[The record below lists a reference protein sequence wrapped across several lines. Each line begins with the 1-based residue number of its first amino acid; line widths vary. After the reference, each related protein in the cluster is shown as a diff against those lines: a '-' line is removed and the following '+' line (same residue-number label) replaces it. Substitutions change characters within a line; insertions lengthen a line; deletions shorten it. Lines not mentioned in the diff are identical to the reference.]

1 MNKPSYRI
9 IFHIDMNCFFAS
21 CEIAENPSLAGK
33 PLVIARDDVFR
44 KSIILTATYE
54 ARKYGI
60 YTTMLVKDAIK
71 LCPHV
76 VVAEPHYDLYQY
88 YSKLFFEYL
97 KTITKYIEPMSIDEG
112 FLDVTEVCQK
122 IDALTLAKTIQD
134 TLLKKYKLPCSIG
147 IAPNKFLAKMASDMK
162 KPLGITILRKREIPE
177 LLWPLPIEDMMGVG
191 KKTAPKLKAIG
202 INTIGDAANYQN
214 KDLLIKTVGPS
225 MTEYLKEKSYGID
238 NTQVVFESNDLTE
251 SISNSLTF
259 DFDEIDLKVIKDTLK
274 MLTNSVSYRL
284 EKDNLKA
291 YTIGIQIKYNTF
303 KTINR
308 SKGLITPMND
318 NIELYSVVSELFDE
332 FYDDTPVRLVG
343 VFANRLVKY
352 QEEAKQYSLFD
363 NLDQLEKENK
373 IYQLL
378 RSINNN
384 AGNNIINIGI
394 KKEERK

>member
-1 MNKPSYRI
+1 MNKPTYRI

-33 PLVIARDDVFR
+33 PLIIARDDIFR

-71 LCPHV
+71 LCPQIIV
-76 VVAEPHYDLYQY
+76 CEPHYDLYQY
-88 YSKLFFEYL
+88 YSKQFFEYL
-97 KTITKYIEPMSIDEG
+97 KSITNNIEPMSIDEG
-112 FLDVTEVCQK
+112 FLDVTDVCQK

-162 KPLGITILRKREIPE
+162 KPLGITILRKREVPE
-177 LLWPLPIEDMMGVG
+177 LLWPLSIDDMIGVG

-202 INTIGDAANYQN
+202 INTIGDAANY
-214 KDLLIKTVGPS
+214 KDNTLLIKTVGPA

-238 NTQVVFESNDLTE
+238 NSPVVSESSDLSE

-259 DFDEIDLKVIKDTLK
+259 DFDELDLKVIKDTLK

-308 SKGLITPMND
+308 SRSLTKPLND

-332 FYDDTPVRLVG
+332 FYDDSPVRLVG
-343 VFANRLVKY
+343 VFVHRLIKY
-352 QEEAKQYSLFD
+352 QDEVKQYSLFD
-363 NLDQLEKENK
+363 DLDQLEKENK
-373 IYQLL
+373 IHQLL
-378 RSINNN
+378 RNINNN
-384 AGNNIINIGI
+384 IGNNIINIGI